1 MPRLYSSRHIV
12 SVLRENGFLF
22 VSQRG
27 SHMKFRKPG
36 LPHLVVIVPARRREI
51 PFGTFKSILR
61 QSQLQPE
68 DFVKR

>member
-27 SHMKFRKPG
+27 SHMKFRRSG
-36 LPHLVVIVPARRREI
+36 LPRLVVIVPARRREI

-61 QSQLQPE
+61 QSQLQLE